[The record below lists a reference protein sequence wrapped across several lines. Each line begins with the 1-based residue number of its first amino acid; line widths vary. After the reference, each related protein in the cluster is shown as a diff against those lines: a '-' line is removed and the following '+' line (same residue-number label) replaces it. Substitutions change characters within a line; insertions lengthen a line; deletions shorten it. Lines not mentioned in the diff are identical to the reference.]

1 MKVAIGSDH
10 GGYKYKE
17 AVKEHLENKGITVID
32 VGSHSEES
40 VDYPLYGIAVGEKV
54 RDKEADFGVVICTSG
69 EGITIAANKVKGVR
83 AGIGYNDDVSR
94 LIREHNNAN
103 VIGFGGSQM
112 ALEDVLRRV
121 DIFLSANFESGGRH
135 SRRVKTITD
144 YENK

>member
-10 GGYKYKE
+10 GGFIYKE
-17 AVKEHLENKGITVID
+17 AVKKHLEDKGITVID
-32 VGSHSEES
+32 VGSYHEDS

-54 RDKEADFGVVICTSG
+54 RDKAADLGIVICTSG

-112 ALEDVLRRV
+112 ELKDVLRRV
-121 DIFLSANFESGGRH
+121 DIFLNARFESGGRH
-135 SRRVKTITD
+135 SRRVGIITE
-144 YENK
+144 YENQ